1 MVRLKRA
8 SAQGENCMMLFV
20 PSDEH
25 GMPRITG
32 FVPTTPVTESQ
43 DGSLSRAASE
53 VSIADSVVSIVRNLF
68 G

>member
-1 MVRLKRA
+1 
-8 SAQGENCMMLFV
+8 MMLFV